1 LEASC
6 GVKGLADFVAYPAQV
21 TATFAIRI
29 EMNVRHTLA
38 LLVGIPADKSDLVPR
53 RSSALYIP
61 RSS

>member
-1 LEASC
+1 MEASC
-6 GVKGLADFVAYPAQV
+6 GVKGLADFVAQV

-29 EMNVRHTLA
+29 EMNVRYTLA